1 MRILT
6 LALAMYWQAHHHAAA
21 RPAYVLTITTYD
33 PTTDTTTER
42 EI

>member
-21 RPAYVLTITTYD
+21 RPAYAIVVTTYD
-33 PTTDTTTER
+33 PATDTATER
-42 EI
+42 TI